1 MTTMLALVQQAT
13 AEMGIPVPATVA
25 GNTSQDV
32 IQQLALLNAVGYELQ
47 REYQWQNLL
56 VEYRFTTQYLTTTG
70 TWTTAAATVTGIP
83 STATLAASTWMAT
96 GTGINNDTYIQS
108 VDSATQVTL
117 SQTPS
122 AAGTAATIT
131 FAQTKYTMPTDFDRL
146 IDRTQW
152 DKSKRWE
159 MLGPETPQQWQW
171 LKSSYISTGPR
182 IRWTRMGGYFQIWP
196 AIAANEYLGLEY
208 ISKNWVLAAADV
220 TPSKSSLTV
229 DTDTCIFPDRLMVLG
244 LKLKYFEIKGF
255 DTTAIY
261 RDYMMQK
268 DIAKANDGGA
278 KILSMAPRDSQ
289 VLITIAQVPDS
300 GYG

>member
-1 MTTMLALVQQAT
+1 
-13 AEMGIPVPATVA
+13 
-25 GNTSQDV
+25 
-32 IQQLALLNAVGYELQ
+32 
-47 REYQWQNLL
+47 
-56 VEYRFTTQYLTTTG
+56 
-70 TWTTAAATVTGIP
+70 
-83 STATLAASTWMAT
+83 
-96 GTGINNDTYIQS
+96 
-108 VDSATQVTL
+108 
-117 SQTPS
+117 
-122 AAGTAATIT
+122 
-131 FAQTKYTMPTDFDRL
+131 MPTDFDRL